1 MTAARIALVIAGACA
16 LAACASP
23 RIAPGEPKVVTKLVL
38 APYASHDDCVD
49 LTPSDRLDYSFDST
63 LPVTFG
69 IRYRDGNVSVMPIT
83 RERATS
89 DAGIFA
95 PVLAREYCLTWEA
108 GGAGAVIDYRALIRR
123 AGR

>member
-1 MTAARIALVIAGACA
+1 VTHSRIALVIAGACT
-16 LAACASP
+16 LAACAVH
-23 RIAPGEPKVVTKLVL
+23 RIAPGEPKEVAKLVL

-49 LTPSDRLDYSFDST
+49 LTPSDRLEYRFESAI
-63 LPVTFG
+63 PVTFG
-69 IRYRDGNVSVMPIT
+69 IRYRDGNVLVMPIT
-83 RERATS
+83 REQATV

-108 GGAGAVIDYRALIRR
+108 GAAGAIIDYRALIRR

>member
-1 MTAARIALVIAGACA
+1 MVLVIAGAYA
-16 LAACASP
+16 LAACANP
-23 RIAPGEPKVVTKLVL
+23 RIAPGEPKVVTQLAL

-49 LTPSDRLDYSFDST
+49 LTPSDRLEYRFESA
-63 LPVTFG
+63 LPLTFG
-69 IRYRDGNVSVMPIT
+69 IRYRDGNVFVTPIT

-108 GGAGAVIDYRALIRR
+108 GAEGAVIDYRALIRR